1 MSVLTVYSW
10 PEQSAAAL
18 AALAEH
24 ALVVVSIASP
34 ATASR
39 DWVRQQL
46 RLAVRDLLSCA
57 YACTSEQLVL
67 ERQPGQVPGRE
78 LSIPGHQ
85 IALSI
90 SHESGLS
97 IAAIRTRQRNAAL
110 EHAEQQ
116 SNEDDAEVG
125 AEVGAEDG
133 AEDGTQNE
141 YAHGTDL
148 VWEIG
153 VDLLKL
159 AHIPDWQAV
168 ATLYL
173 GPEVSAAIAATDPA
187 QQMACFALHWAQLE
201 ARCKCQGLGLSE
213 WSESSNADTAT
224 YRYQQ
229 LDLPTGYIGALAIK
243 I

>member
-110 EHAEQQ
+110 EQAEQQ
-116 SNEDDAEVG
+116 SNEAEVG
-125 AEVGAEDG
+125 TEDNAENNTEASSK
-133 AEDGTQNE
+133 NE

-173 GPEVSAAIAATDPA
+173 GPEVSAAIAAAEPT
-187 QQMACFALHWAQLE
+187 QQMTCFALHWAQLE

>member
-34 ATASR
+34 ATANR
-39 DWVRQQL
+39 EWARQQL

-57 YACTSEQLVL
+57 YAYPAEQLRL

-97 IAAIRTRQRNAAL
+97 IAAIRTRQRNEAL
-110 EHAEQQ
+110 EHIEHSEQQ
-116 SNEDDAEVG
+116 PKEVEVG
-125 AEVGAEDG
+125 AEARVEDSAE
-133 AEDGTQNE
+133 ASSKNE
-141 YAHGTDL
+141 YAHLDWK
-148 VWEIG
+148 VG

-173 GPEVSAAIAATDPA
+173 GPEVSAAIAATNPA

-213 WSESSNADTAT
+213 WSEPSSADMAA

-229 LDLPTGYIGALAIK
+229 LDLPTGYVGALAIK

>member
-18 AALAEH
+18 TALAEH
-24 ALVVVSIASP
+24 ALVVLSIASP

-39 DWVRQQL
+39 DWARQQL

-116 SNEDDAEVG
+116 PNEDDAEVG

-133 AEDGTQNE
+133 AEDE

-173 GPEVSAAIAATDPA
+173 GPEVSAAIAAAEPT
-187 QQMACFALHWAQLE
+187 QQMTCFALHWAQLE

-213 WSESSNADTAT
+213 WSKQSSADTAA
-224 YRYQQ
+224 YHYQQ
-229 LDLPTGYIGALAIK
+229 LALPTGYVGAIAIK

>member
-10 PEQSAAAL
+10 PEQSAAAQT
-18 AALAEH
+18 ALAEH
-24 ALVVVSIASP
+24 ALVVLSIASP
-34 ATASR
+34 AATSR
-39 DWVRQQL
+39 EWARQQL

-57 YACTSEQLVL
+57 YAYPAEQLRL
-67 ERQPGQVPGRE
+67 ERHPGQVPGLN

-116 SNEDDAEVG
+116 PNEDDAEVG
-125 AEVGAEDG
+125 AEVGAED
-133 AEDGTQNE
+133 E

-213 WSESSNADTAT
+213 WSVSSNADTAT

-229 LDLPTGYIGALAIK
+229 LDLPTGYVGALAIK

>member
-18 AALAEH
+18 TALAEH

-34 ATASR
+34 AAASR
-39 DWVRQQL
+39 EWARQQL

-67 ERQPGQVPGRE
+67 ERQPGQVPGLK

-97 IAAIRTRQRNAAL
+97 IAAIRTRQRNEAL
-110 EHAEQQ
+110 EHGEHSEQQ
-116 SNEDDAEVG
+116 PNEAEVG
-125 AEVGAEDG
+125 AENNAEDSSK
-133 AEDGTQNE
+133 NE
-141 YAHGTDL
+141 YANGTDL
-148 VWEIG
+148 DWKIG

-159 AHIPDWQAV
+159 AHLPDWQAV

-213 WSESSNADTAT
+213 WSVSSNADTAA

-229 LDLPTGYIGALAIK
+229 LDLPTGYVGALAIK